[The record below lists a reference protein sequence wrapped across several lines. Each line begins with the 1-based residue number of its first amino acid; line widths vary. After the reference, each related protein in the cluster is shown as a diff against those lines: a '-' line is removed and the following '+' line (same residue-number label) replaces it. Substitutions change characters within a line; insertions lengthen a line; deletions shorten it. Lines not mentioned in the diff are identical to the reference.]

1 MEHPKMDTRFTMI
14 LADDDPLFCK
24 RAQRILQDSV
34 DRILLCHEGKEVFE
48 TVTNQD
54 VNFVLLDLQLPDMDG
69 LKILDVL
76 KRTSPEIDV
85 VIITGHSSIDSAVD
99 AIQMG
104 ADNYLRKPIKR
115 HDLLLAVQTVRQKV
129 LLKRENKWLRK
140 RLELKEGNCGI
151 VGQSAPMEML
161 IETIKTIAPLDC
173 NVLIQGETGTGKQL
187 AARAVHQLSNRRDK
201 PFVTFNCGAF
211 TQELVANDLFGHE
224 KGAYTGATSGKVGLL
239 EAGNRGT
246 VFLDE
251 IGEMELAMQV
261 KLLHVLEEKQILRIG
276 ATTQLDL
283 DIRIIAATNRDLK
296 EMVSQGTF
304 REDLFFRLN
313 VVALDLPPLT
323 KRKEDLLLL
332 ISHFLDKYNRKFNKA
347 IQSIS
352 PDAMEILGN
361 YDYPGNVREL
371 ENIIQRAMV
380 LCSGDAVQVRH
391 LPTDIQKFSFEMA
404 DTQILKPLAEVER
417 EHISRVLR
425 FTRGDRKM
433 AAAILGL
440 PRTTLWRRIKQYQLK
455 DEVI

>member
-1 MEHPKMDTRFTMI
+1 MI